1 MATIDEIKQQAE
13 AVKNATQVGENTA
26 ERVGGAL
33 SGLADIAKAQED
45 NIGKKVDK
53 AAMDAALGKKADKAA
68 MDAALGKKADKA
80 AMDVA
85 LGKKV
90 DRNYVAKTNAVQD
103 AEISRKANKQDVE
116 CALNILRKE
125 IGERTIVEGDVNNN
139 PDEEDLTSKMGS
151 NNREV
156 LSLKDREYNPLGF
169 SGKGYKILRKNLQKV
184 TCAITKIKVTKAP
197 TTDGYVSIII
207 NGVETH
213 VDLVA
218 SIDNTAALVAEK
230 IANKLSETM
239 DEYVTSVDGALITC
253 TRRFG
258 GDVTTSSFSGVN
270 TETEATISE
279 SSKTELR
286 NLITAVMLNQSNC
299 IYEIRYDFDLD
310 GKTLEVPE
318 NCTLKFE
325 GGSLS
330 NGKLLF
336 QDTFITSAPDYIFKS
351 IQVDDKSRCLNT
363 EVYAE
368 WFGAHGDGN
377 TDDTTPI
384 QDALDFAYFS
394 QVYKVK
400 LLGRT
405 YLITDTIWVKD
416 HLCVEGSSYS
426 NYYSS
431 GVDNNWDEINN
442 KGNQSIILANLSNIN
457 KFAID
462 SDVIDE
468 NGNRYNIYHKFNSS
482 KQVFGKYNNG
492 SYILKDLRLVSE
504 NFTYGGVRI
513 IGGAVLGGLEDVKI
527 DYFKVGAFIAK
538 GWSLLINVVQIRSA
552 LIGLILGGELTESC
566 FNTLQLTQYYI
577 SKDKVSESDYTYI
590 KESINDNFYGDP
602 YDNNLSVGLI
612 ATATSGVFN
621 ALTVEGWSIG
631 IIGIA
636 LQANFM
642 SPYIEDIS
650 ETILYCVSASKCFL
664 SNIVGTQ
671 NKETNNFTFVTT
683 SNSGHICIEGTYHI
697 CKYTFYDPYVKTG
710 YYNNYYNVQ
719 QLYEI
724 RNVHLYQFKYPG
736 NVSKYVKWDIPNILY
751 VGGDSVSEENTGLYF
766 RQAISIEQAFKRIN
780 EDINYKN
787 IDTIV
792 LLSETVIDFDNP
804 SVKANKITIRGQKLT
819 INKMIYLDVNRLI
832 FDCDVEL
839 NSNAFTNQGSDKDI
853 VIYFQRTLTTN
864 DNSIIYNVLYS
875 KNYPNSVSLSFEK
888 VPENNIITDV
898 LDHYNVKQI
907 QYHVLDNRG
916 VDLFSKF
923 TENKIARMG
932 DFLYKNQ
939 LPSWWNGYFYTDPF
953 GFNYHKFLDK
963 KSEAEKVQ
971 NGQLLYDTE
980 KGEWNYLK
988 NGNWEVIL
996 TEAYIRDNVV
1006 GTNPS
1011 NPIKGMCIFN
1021 TTLNKPIWWTGT
1033 KWVDATGADV

>member
-1 MATIDEIKQQAE
+1 M
-13 AVKNATQVGENTA
+13 
-26 ERVGGAL
+26 
-33 SGLADIAKAQED
+33 D
-45 NIGKKVDK
+45 NIGLMSETVNFIQGSK
-53 AAMDAALGKKADKAA
+53 
-68 MDAALGKKADKA
+68 
-80 AMDVA
+80 
-85 LGKKV
+85 
-90 DRNYVAKTNAVQD
+90 RNYDSSTMQGGVYFSKD
-103 AEISRKANKQDVE
+103 S
-116 CALNILRKE
+116 KE
-125 IGERTIVEGDVNNN
+125 ILLNGESYGNAIPT
-139 PDEEDLTSKMGS
+139 DEEDLTSVNGVLQLK
-151 NNREV
+151 NREV
-156 LSLKDREYNPLGF
+156 AADNFQSE
-169 SGKGYKILRKNLQKV
+169 GYVILRKN
-184 TCAITKIKVTKAP
+184 I
-197 TTDGYVSIII
+197 
-207 NGVETH
+207 
-213 VDLVA
+213 
-218 SIDNTAALVAEK
+218 
-230 IANKLSETM
+230 
-239 DEYVTSVDGALITC
+239 VDGKNILTQDMINQP
-253 TRRFG
+253 
-258 GDVTTSSFSGVN
+258 N
-270 TETEATISE
+270 T
-279 SSKTELR
+279 
-286 NLITAVMLNQSNC
+286 

-325 GGSLS
+325 GGSLGS
-330 NGKLLF
+330 GKLLF
-336 QDTFITSAPDYIFKS
+336 QDTFITSAPDYILKS
-351 IQVDDKSRCLNT
+351 IQVDDKSKCLNT

-377 TDDTTPI
+377 ADDTTSM

-416 HLCVEGSSYS
+416 HLCIEGSSYS

-431 GVDNNWDEINN
+431 GVDNNWSEINN

-468 NGNRYNIYHKFNSS
+468 NGNRYNIYHRFNSS
-482 KQVFGKYNNG
+482 KQVFGKYNGG
-492 SYILKDLRLVSE
+492 SYILKHLRIVSK
-504 NFTYGGVRI
+504 NYTYGGVRI

-566 FNTLQLTQYYI
+566 FNTLQLTHYYI

-602 YDNNLSVGLI
+602 YSNNLSVGLI

-621 ALTVEGWSIG
+621 ALTVENWSIG
-631 IIGIA
+631 IIGIG

-642 SPYIEDIS
+642 SPYIEYIS
-650 ETILYCVSASKCFL
+650 ETILYCVSQSKCFL
-664 SNIVGTQ
+664 SNVVGSQ
-671 NKETNNFTFVTT
+671 DKETNNFTFVVT
-683 SNSGHICIEGTYHI
+683 SNSGHICIEGTYHK
-697 CKYTFYDPYVKTG
+697 CKYTFFNPYNKVG
-710 YYNNYYNVQ
+710 YYTDAYNMQ

-724 RNVHLYQFKYPG
+724 RNVFLYQFKYPG

-804 SVKANKITIRGQKLT
+804 SIKANKITIRGQKLT

-875 KNYPNSVSLSFEK
+875 KNYPNSVSLSFKK

-898 LDHYNVKQI
+898 LDNYNVKQI

-923 TENKIARMG
+923 TENRIARMG
-932 DFLYKNQ
+932 DLLYKNQ

-953 GFNYHKFLDK
+953 GFNRHKFLDK

-980 KGEWNYLK
+980 KHEWNYLK

-996 TEAYIRDNVV
+996 TEAYIKGNVV
-1006 GTNPS
+1006 ENNPS
-1011 NPIKGMCIFN
+1011 NPIKGMCVFN
-1021 TTLNKPIWWTGT
+1021 TTLNKPIWWTGD
-1033 KWVDATGADV
+1033 KWVNSNGIDADDTGWTTIE